1 MLTMVALVIVGVFM
15 AVELLLNTILVSA
28 QQTGSVEQQQQQ
40 GGGSET
46 TLHIT
51 KDATNT
57 YAIRSTA
64 SFIDTF
70 DTTYLIQGS
79 VGSMNASKN
88 LIISTIITDFDNSPT
103 IGYIKTM
110 TKQDSATSGTS
121 IVNPFVNK
129 ETINEKIKN
138 EIDTSIQ
145 NAVKSSI
152 ADGEVKCTFGMEVN
166 DFKCS
171 FHGLVG
177 GESQLLPLSQVK

>member
-1 MLTMVALVIVGVFM
+1 MITNMIAMVALVIVGVSIG
-15 AVELLLNTILVSA
+15 VGLLLNAIPVSA
-28 QQTGSVEQQQQQ
+28 QQTGSAEQQQ
-40 GGGSET
+40 GGGTET

-51 KDATNT
+51 KHATNT
-57 YAIRSTA
+57 YTIRSTA
-64 SFIDTF
+64 SFTGTF

-79 VGSMNASKN
+79 LGLMNASRN

-110 TKQDSATSGTS
+110 TKQAGTS
-121 IVNPFVNK
+121 IVNPFANK
-129 ETINEKIKN
+129 ETINEKIKD

-152 ADGEVKCTFGMEVN
+152 ADGEIKCTFGMEVN

-171 FHGLVG
+171 FHSLVG
-177 GESQLLPLSQVK
+177 GS

>member
-1 MLTMVALVIVGVFM
+1 MITNMIAMVALVIVGVSIGVGLF
-15 AVELLLNTILVSA
+15 LNAIPVSA
-28 QQTGSVEQQQQQ
+28 QQTGSVEQQR
-40 GGGSET
+40 GGGTET
-46 TLHIT
+46 ILHIT

-57 YAIRSTA
+57 YAIRSNA
-64 SFIDTF
+64 SFTGTF

-79 VGSMNASKN
+79 VGLMNASRN

-110 TKQDSATSGTS
+110 AKQASATSGTS
-121 IVNPFVNK
+121 IVNPFANK
-129 ETINEKIKN
+129 EIINEKIKD

-152 ADGEVKCTFGMEVN
+152 ADGEIKCTFGMEVN

-171 FHGLVG
+171 FHSSVG
-177 GESQLLPLSQVK
+177 GS